1 LFFAGRFEES
11 KRPIFLRV
19 SESHPYN
26 PRIHWFA
33 AFTAV
38 ATLGLIGIGGV
49 VTSSGVGMAVPD
61 WPNTYGYNMF
71 FFPFSQWV
79 GGILWEHSHRLF
91 ASAVGLLTL
100 ILSIWFFGRPGRSFL
115 RYFFSPFTGAVG
127 LWAYFLDEPRLDDAA
142 FLLSVSAFSL
152 VVSFFWPR
160 CQPSMPLL
168 RWMGVIAVIG
178 VIGQGV
184 LGGLRVTLFAD
195 QIGIVHAAIAQLFFI
210 FVCSIA
216 LLSSRWWARLKSVSK
231 QRLNSRLIGWGLVVL
246 TLMIFAQL
254 ILGASM
260 RHQHAG
266 LAVAE
271 FPLIASGKVWPA
283 TDDASLAKL
292 NRDRLDYREFNPIT
306 KNHVVLHMSHRIMA
320 IGLFFTAAILTVYA
334 VRRLPKGHWLGSF
347 LIVWFS
353 IICLQALLGAATVWS
368 NKAADIATFHVVLGA
383 VTLALGTLL
392 SMIALRLAH
401 PVPSHVSASV
411 ESFPELAAGSK
422 RPASGMAHSLF

>member
-1 LFFAGRFEES
+1 M
-11 KRPIFLRV
+11 
-19 SESHPYN
+19 SESHPHN
-26 PRIHWFA
+26 PRVHWFA
-33 AFTAV
+33 ALTAV
-38 ATLGLIGIGGV
+38 ATLGLIGVGGV
-49 VTSSGVGMAVPD
+49 VTSQGVGMAVPD

-100 ILSIWFFGRPGRSFL
+100 VLSIWLFGRPGRSFL
-115 RYFFSPFTGAVG
+115 RYILSPFFGAIG
-127 LWAYFLDEPRLDDAA
+127 LWAYLLDEPRLQDAA
-142 FLLSVSAFSL
+142 FLLSVSAVSL

-160 CQPSMPLL
+160 CQPSKPLL

-216 LLSSRWWARLKSVSK
+216 LLSSRWWGRLSAGARKGI
-231 QRLNSRLIGWGLVVL
+231 NSRLIGWCLVGL
-246 TLMIFAQL
+246 TLMIFTQL
-254 ILGASM
+254 VLGASM

-283 TDDASLAKL
+283 TDEASLAKL
-292 NRDRLDYREFNPIT
+292 NRDRLDYREFNPVT
-306 KNHVVLHMSHRIMA
+306 KNHVLLHMLHRVMA
-320 IGLFFTAAILTVYA
+320 MALFLAAAFLMVYA
-334 VRRLPKGHWLGSF
+334 VRTLPKGHWLGSF

-392 SMIALRLAH
+392 SMIALCLAH
-401 PVPSHVSASV
+401 AAPSRVSASV
-411 ESFPELAAGSK
+411 DSYTELAAVSK

>member
-1 LFFAGRFEES
+1 LIFAGRFEKS

-26 PRIHWFA
+26 PRVHWFA

-79 GGILWEHSHRLF
+79 GGVLWEHSHRLF

-100 ILSIWFFGRPGRSFL
+100 VLSIWFFGRPGRSFL
-115 RYFFSPFTGAVG
+115 RYFLSPFTGVVG

-152 VVSFFWPR
+152 VVSFLWPR
-160 CQPSMPLL
+160 CQPSKPLL

-178 VIGQGV
+178 VIGQGI

-195 QIGIVHAAIAQLFFI
+195 QIGIFHAAIAQLFFI

-216 LLSSRWWARLKSVSK
+216 LLSSRWWDRLKTVSK
-231 QRLNSRLIGWGLVVL
+231 QKLNSRLIGWGLVVL

-283 TDDASLAKL
+283 TDEVSLAKL
-292 NRDRLDYREFNPIT
+292 NRDRIDYREFNPIT

-320 IGLFFTAAILTVYA
+320 IGLFLTAAILTVYA
-334 VRRLPKGHWLGSF
+334 VRKLPKCHWLGSF

-368 NKAADIATFHVVLGA
+368 NKAADIATLHVVLGA

-392 SMIALRLAH
+392 SMIALRLAQ
-401 PVPSHVSASV
+401 PVPSHVSASA
-411 ESFPELAAGSK
+411 ESLPEMAAVSK
-422 RPASGMAHSLF
+422 RPVSGMAHSLF

>member
-1 LFFAGRFEES
+1 
-11 KRPIFLRV
+11 
-19 SESHPYN
+19 
-26 PRIHWFA
+26 
-33 AFTAV
+33 
-38 ATLGLIGIGGV
+38 
-49 VTSSGVGMAVPD
+49 
-61 WPNTYGYNMF
+61 
-71 FFPFSQWV
+71 
-79 GGILWEHSHRLF
+79 
-91 ASAVGLLTL
+91 
-100 ILSIWFFGRPGRSFL
+100 
-115 RYFFSPFTGAVG
+115 
-127 LWAYFLDEPRLDDAA
+127 
-142 FLLSVSAFSL
+142 
-152 VVSFFWPR
+152 
-160 CQPSMPLL
+160 
-168 RWMGVIAVIG
+168 
-178 VIGQGV
+178 
-184 LGGLRVTLFAD
+184 LFAD